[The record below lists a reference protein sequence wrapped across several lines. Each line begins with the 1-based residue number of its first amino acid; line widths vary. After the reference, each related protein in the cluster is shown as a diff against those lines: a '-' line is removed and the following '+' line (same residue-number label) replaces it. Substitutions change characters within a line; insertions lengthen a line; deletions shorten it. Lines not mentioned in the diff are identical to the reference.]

1 VLESRTSWGENVRAM
16 SQTDDRYEAWEEEDQ
31 GPTVEDESLAKAWES
46 LDTGDAETALLHLHG
61 VDADWPERWVPEAIA
76 RTMVGELREA
86 RIALQRARQIEELRE
101 DPDLLWAE
109 GLFGLATWNL
119 AEARTALE
127 RLTAQEE
134 SPAVLDKLALL
145 DDLEGRYTE
154 SDARLARARELD
166 AQFPLPTRID
176 PEEFLLV
183 VRDAIEK
190 LPEQFQIPLET
201 TDVLVEPVPADW
213 MIDHT
218 DPADTPPD
226 ILGLFVGTSEIEG
239 TEAIDAALPRRIFL
253 FQRNLERDAKD
264 RDQLVEEIRKTLF
277 HEIGHM
283 LGFDEEGVAQ
293 MGLE

>member
-1 VLESRTSWGENVRAM
+1 M
-16 SQTDDRYEAWEEEDQ
+16 SQTDDRYDAWEDEDA
-31 GPTVEDESLAKAWES
+31 GPTVEDEYLAKAWES
-46 LDTGDAETALLHLHG
+46 LDAGDAEAALLHLHS
-61 VDADWPERWVPEAIA
+61 VDPDWPERWVPEAIA

-86 RIALQRARQIEELRE
+86 RATLKRAQEIDELKD

-109 GLFGLATWNL
+109 GLLGLSSWNL
-119 AEARTALE
+119 AAARTALE
-127 RLTAQEE
+127 RLLEQEQ
-134 SPAVLDKLALL
+134 STAVLDKLALL
-145 DDLEGRYTE
+145 DDLEGRHAE
-154 SDARLARARELD
+154 ADARLARARELD
-166 AQFPLPTRID
+166 EAFALPTRI
-176 PEEFLLV
+176 PEDEFVGV

-201 TDVLVEPVPADW
+201 TEVIVEPMPADW
-213 MIDHT
+213 MIDHN
-218 DPADTPPD
+218 DPAETPPD

-239 TEAIDAALPRRIFL
+239 TETHDAALPRRIFL

-264 RDQLVEEIRKTLF
+264 REQLVEEIRKTLF

>member
-1 VLESRTSWGENVRAM
+1 M
-16 SQTDDRYEAWEEEDQ
+16 SQTDDRYAAWEEEEDA
-31 GPTVEDESLAKAWES
+31 GPTVEDEYLAKAWES
-46 LDTGDAETALLHLHG
+46 LDAGDAEAALLHLHS
-61 VDADWPERWVPEAIA
+61 VDPDWPERWVPEAIA

-86 RIALQRARQIEELRE
+86 RTTLKRAQQVDELKD

-109 GLFGLATWNL
+109 GLLGLSSWDL
-119 AEARTALE
+119 AAARTALE
-127 RLTAQEE
+127 KLLAQEE
-134 SPAVLDKLALL
+134 STATLDKLALL
-145 DDLEGRYTE
+145 DDLEGRHAE
-154 SDARLARARELD
+154 ADARLARARELD
-166 AQFPLPTRID
+166 ETFALPTRIAED
-176 PEEFLLV
+176 EFVGV

-201 TDVLVEPVPADW
+201 TEVIVEPMPADW
-213 MIDHT
+213 MIDHN
-218 DPADTPPD
+218 DPAETPPD

-239 TEAIDAALPRRIFL
+239 TETHDAALPRRIFL